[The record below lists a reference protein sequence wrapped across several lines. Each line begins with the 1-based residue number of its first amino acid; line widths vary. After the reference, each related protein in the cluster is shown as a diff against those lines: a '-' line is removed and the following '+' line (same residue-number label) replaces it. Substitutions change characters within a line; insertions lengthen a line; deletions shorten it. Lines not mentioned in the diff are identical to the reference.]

1 MGEQESLDP
10 QLPSTD
16 AHDTDQE
23 RELTKSAAAESVSNI
38 RNHYVTGPSITPILI
53 AGSRDKGCTC

>member
-10 QLPSTD
+10 QLPSID

-23 RELTKSAAAESVSNI
+23 KELVEVTKSAAAESVSSI
-38 RNHYVTGPSITPILI
+38 RNHHVTGPLTTPFYP
-53 AGSRDKGCTC
+53 SYRK